1 MFGLIK
7 QGDVLNIVHDDTV
20 NAVPSDYLVVK
31 KIHSS
36 RTFETTSA
44 ATSIDSSAADSIASE
59 SPNLI
64 VRQVIFRQSSEQV
77 SSTM

>member
-36 RTFETTSA
+36 REFETTSA